1 MLNTRIKS
9 FKTIAYFKNK
19 FFEINEKHFKNKWNV
34 LFFFPY
40 SYSFI
45 CPTELK
51 DISENII
58 YFNKKNINI
67 YAISTDSHF
76 SQKNWIEQK
85 INFVNFPFIS
95 DFNHQ
100 ISKNL
105 NILNKKDGNCFRSTI
120 ILDPNLIIKSIDIID
135 SSISRSIKYLLNR
148 LDMLCYTNL
157 NNNELCPY
165 SWNTDKKSIKIDI

>member
-1 MLNTRIKS
+1 MLNTRIKP
-9 FKTIAYFKNK
+9 FKSIAYFEKK
-19 FFEINEKHFKNKWNV
+19 FFEINEKYLKNKWNV

-51 DISENII
+51 DISNNI
-58 YFNKKNINI
+58 YNFNKNNINI

-85 INFVNFPFIS
+85 LNFINFPFIS

-135 SSISRSIKYLLNR
+135 SNISRCIKNILERLN
-148 LDMLCYTNL
+148 MLIYTNL
-157 NNNELCPY
+157 KNNELCPY
-165 SWNTDKKSIKIDI
+165 SWNNDKISIKIDI